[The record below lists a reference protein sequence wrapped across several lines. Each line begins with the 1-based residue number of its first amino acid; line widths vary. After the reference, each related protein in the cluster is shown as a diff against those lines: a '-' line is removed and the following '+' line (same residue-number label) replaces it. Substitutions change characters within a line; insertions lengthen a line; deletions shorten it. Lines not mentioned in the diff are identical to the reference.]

1 MLNLSNN
8 ILQAANSLVQDSPW
22 LVLLDI
28 QVESEPVMRIV
39 NNTDDVSFSGNTYTA
54 FAFTID
60 QPKQSSKGEIP
71 SIQLQVANATRT
83 LQTYLEAYSGGVGA
97 SVTIR
102 IVNAEHLTEDYAELT
117 TTMTVI
123 AAKATAQWVTWTLSA
138 INPLNRKFPLHQYIA
153 TSCRFK
159 FKGAHCGY
167 AGAETTCDR
176 TLDRCRELSNSA
188 HFGGFPGL
196 DGRGLRLV

>member
-1 MLNLSNN
+1 MLNLPNN
-8 ILQAANSLVQDSPW
+8 ILVAANSLVQDSPW
-22 LVLLDI
+22 LILLDI

-39 NNTDDVSFSGNTYTA
+39 NNTDDVSFGGNTYTA
-54 FAFTID
+54 FAFTIN

-71 SIQLQVANATRT
+71 SVQLQVANATRT
-83 LQTYLEAYSGGVGA
+83 LQTYLEEYNGGVGA

-102 IVNAEHLTEDYAELT
+102 IVNAGHLTEDYAELT

-138 INPLNRKFPLHQYIA
+138 VNPLNRKFPSCQYIA

-159 FKGAHCGY
+159 FKGVHCGY
-167 AGAETTCDR
+167 AGAETACSR
-176 TLDRCRELSNSA
+176 TLNRCQQLGNSSR
-188 HFGGFPGL
+188 FGGFPGL